1 MVGEQEKEAEV
12 INEKEV
18 VVVGAGV
25 SSQISFQ

>member
-1 MVGEQEKEAEV
+1 MGEQEKEAEV

-25 SSQISFQ
+25 SAQISFQ